1 MPSKNTPSMLV
12 DEHFEPVKED
22 EDQSLSD
29 SDASASSQGSEDEL
43 VDGSNNTKRARVPR
57 LYEIKD
63 ERHAEAFWNNQSL
76 AEEDSLP
83 MGDRVAAL
91 GDDQRSSRRNQDNVK
106 MGLGGSREITFTT
119 RSSATYKE
127 DERIQKCDMRREEE
141 SKLWGLSQID
151 QGFKVEEE
159 EGEREAE
166 GEGAVAKAEEVVVES
181 QEPGELAGANTI
193 V

>member
-1 MPSKNTPSMLV
+1 MPSYTPSMLV
-12 DEHFEPVKED
+12 DEHFEPAKED

-29 SDASASSQGSEDEL
+29 SDASALSQASEDEL

-127 DERIQKCDMRREEE
+127 DGRIQKCDMRREEE